1 MPNDYPPLAIPR
13 PGLEIIPWAALA
25 RVSVPGCAALSPRL
39 CGLASGTFGP
49 LVTCAVYQ
57 ILLTVFRTEPYVRR
71 GELNRAAQLRLVMT
85 NLVRVR
91 AAWSPSC
98 FSISLAFSMLRLL
111 LPSVSIPLAIFGV
124 LGIGRISERMF
135 NSFWDG
141 LDAQQQAGLKRKAYQ
156 AGIDL
161 RYRLDLFEA
170 GLVP

>member
-1 MPNDYPPLAIPR
+1 
-13 PGLEIIPWAALA
+13 
-25 RVSVPGCAALSPRL
+25 
-39 CGLASGTFGP
+39 
-49 LVTCAVYQ
+49 
-57 ILLTVFRTEPYVRR
+57 
-71 GELNRAAQLRLVMT
+71 
-85 NLVRVR
+85 
-91 AAWSPSC
+91 
-98 FSISLAFSMLRLL
+98 MLRLL